1 MFIRYFKFKNI
12 LFLILFFILKFK
24 NYECNTNLNQR
35 FYTNASAMTTFR
47 FRDFEPRYAMKTD
60 AYLKPVLF
68 DRLVRNIRKPR
79 GFQFHADDRD
89 FNVELEFIVPFIR
102 IPIERGMTLTQTAF
116 RSLFNLNLQSLLTT
130 GGIVAVGGIFALI
143 LKSVFSQFVY
153 ISDYRKTSRNEDAN
167 QPDSIQFSKFYSGNS
182 SENVLNINKF
192 ASIMESKLQEN
203 NINIS
208 HCIQRS
214 LCNYAQQNFCNNNSV
229 SGGLPRILDGV
240 FSLDLVRNYLSGTA
254 IKDALDSAKEGVDC
268 VEVYANCN
276 WSFPVQSMLKLAKN
290 FYDLN
295 IT

>member
-1 MFIRYFKFKNI
+1 MLKRYFKFKNS
-12 LFLILFFILKFK
+12 LLVTLFFILKFK
-24 NYECNTNLNQR
+24 NYECKTNLNQR
-35 FYTNASAMTTFR
+35 FYTNTSTMTSFR
-47 FRDFEPRYAMKTD
+47 FRDFEPRYAIKTD
-60 AYLKPVLF
+60 TELNPVLF

-89 FNVELEFIVPFIR
+89 FNVELEFIVPFVR
-102 IPIERGMTLTQTAF
+102 IPIERGMTLTKTAF

-153 ISDYRKTSRNEDAN
+153 ISDYRKTSRNEDAY
-167 QPDSIQFSKFYSGNS
+167 QSDSIQFSDLNSGNF
-182 SENVLNINKF
+182 SESVLNMNKI
-192 ASIMESKLQEN
+192 ASTMESKLQEN

-214 LCNYAQQNFCNNNSV
+214 LCNYAQQNFCNSNSM
-229 SGGLPRILDGV
+229 SEGLPRILDGV
-240 FSLDLVRNYLSGTA
+240 FSLDLVHNYLSGTA

-268 VEVYANCN
+268 VEIYANCN
-276 WSFPVQSMLKLAKN
+276 WSFPVKSMLKLAKN

-295 IT
+295 FT